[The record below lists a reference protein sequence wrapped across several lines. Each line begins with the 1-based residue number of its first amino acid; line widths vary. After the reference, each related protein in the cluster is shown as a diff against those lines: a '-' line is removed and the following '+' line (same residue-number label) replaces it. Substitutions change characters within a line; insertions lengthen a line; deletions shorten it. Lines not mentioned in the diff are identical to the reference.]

1 MESIDCTGYFYLQTP
16 AHWSPYFSWF
26 NILQVDS
33 MFETFDQFFNLSPE
47 VKAKYTKKK
56 MTVQNVNP
64 QNGWDAVEV
73 ERSVVLDD
81 PM

>member
-1 MESIDCTGYFYLQTP
+1 
-16 AHWSPYFSWF
+16 
-26 NILQVDS
+26 